1 MQEFVAVIFQRI
13 LQVSC
18 KNLVNTIFKIQAS
31 ICQDQTGKILTIDF
45 QESCHFQ
52 SKIYARVCG
61 SYLSKNLTGFLQE
74 SC

>member
-31 ICQDQTGKILTIDF
+31 IICQDQTGKILTIDF
-45 QESCHFQ
+45 QESCRFNIQ
-52 SKIYARVCG
+52 ANIVKF
-61 SYLSKNLTGFLQE
+61 KLTRFL
-74 SC
+74 